1 NQTLIITSIHSNGFY
16 SFKISFSS
24 VFHHPFYSLRP
35 AFGFEFPVR
44 SWRRGSLKIPT
55 GEEPETYNE
64 WAAQN
69 RFQIGD
75 TLHFKYQNDSVLVVS
90 SADYLN
96 WNTANPISEFKDG
109 SSVFQFDR
117 SGFYYFMSGKP
128 GHFNSGQRL
137 IVRVMHPSEIGVPS
151 SAPAPAPADGA
162 DGGGSDYLD
171 WGPPAGVNSGIIKL
185 DFVSFSTIGLCGLLY
200 LFI

>member
-1 NQTLIITSIHSNGFY
+1 MASTASRSAFLLFSIILFTASVPHLVS
-16 SFKISFSS
+16 SFQ
-24 VFHHPFYSLRP
+24 
-35 AFGFEFPVR
+35 FEVGEEGG
-44 SWRRGSLKIPT
+44 WKIPT

-96 WNTANPISEFKDG
+96 CNTANPISKFEDG

-128 GHFNSGQRL
+128 GHCISGQRL

-151 SAPAPAPADGA
+151 SAPAPAPAPAPADGA
-162 DGGGSDYLD
+162 DGGGSDDLD

-185 DFVSFSTIGLCGLLY
+185 DVVSFSTIGLCGLLY

>member
-1 NQTLIITSIHSNGFY
+1 MASTASRSAFLLFPIILFTASVPHLVS
-16 SFKISFSS
+16 SFQ
-24 VFHHPFYSLRP
+24 
-35 AFGFEFPVR
+35 FEVGEEGG
-44 SWRRGSLKIPT
+44 WKIPT

-64 WAAQN
+64 WAAEN

-96 WNTANPISEFKDG
+96 CNTANPISVFKDG

-128 GHFNSGQRL
+128 GHCKSGQRL
-137 IVRVMHPSEIGVPS
+137 IIRVMHPSEIGVPS
-151 SAPAPAPADGA
+151 SAPAPAPAPADGA

-185 DFVSFSTIGLCGLLY
+185 DVVSFSTIGLCGLLY